1 MKPIFLSYA
10 RIDNDKDEQDEKQGW
25 VAYVHSRLRLAL
37 SPKLGQRMDFWRDV
51 QEIAKGQTW
60 HEEIKAALNKARVLL
75 AVLSPSFFESENCR
89 FELQH
94 FLDCHKDADPKKVA
108 ESIIKIVKHQID
120 SKALPAA
127 IREPEA
133 FQLFVNDPIK
143 GELSYYHPGTGLRA
157 DRQQEFMDELER
169 VANRLAALLKQSGG
183 VAESPPSLTVFL
195 AVPHPESTVGDLY
208 HRIKAELARRKVA
221 VVPDRSRFYS
231 VLDEPDSIVVEQAVT
246 NARLAVHLLDP
257 SADGGALVLDTRQ
270 IDATDRR
277 AMDARQLSR
286 LIWVKSKPSGT
297 ADNVLV
303 ASLRR
308 LHDGG
313 GRLFESDRLV
323 EDSSERF
330 IELLIRTLFPADE
343 PTTAAGAA
351 KICYL
356 LVDHDDDAA
365 MRQLALPAL
374 SSRGLSARLPM
385 PTKLADGD
393 RVAIYWGSK
402 NADWVFGELT
412 KLGTARPIVLIKG
425 PPGTPEKTTFFA
437 GEVGDTI
444 DLTRSS
450 TPGAIR

>member
-1 MKPIFLSYA
+1 M
-10 RIDNDKDEQDEKQGW
+10 
-25 VAYVHSRLRLAL
+25 SR
-37 SPKLGQRMDFWRDV
+37 
-51 QEIAKGQTW
+51 KGQTW
-60 HEEIKAALNKARVLL
+60 HEEIKAALNNARVLL
-75 AVLSPSFFESENCR
+75 AVLSPSFLESENCR

-94 FLDCHKDADPKKVA
+94 FLDCHKDPDPKKLA
-108 ESIIKIVKHQID
+108 ESVIKIVKHQID

-133 FQLFVNDPIK
+133 FQLFVNDLVK

-169 VANRLAALLKQSGG
+169 LANRLAALLKQSGE
-183 VAESPPSLTVFL
+183 VAASPPSLTVFL
-195 AVPHPESTVGDLY
+195 AVPHPESTVGELY
-208 HRIKAELARRKVA
+208 QRIKAELARRKVA

-257 SADGGALVLDTRQ
+257 SASGGALAADTRQ

-277 AMDARQLSR
+277 AMDASQLSR
-286 LIWVKSKPSGT
+286 LIWVKSKAAGT
-297 ADNVLV
+297 ADNALV

-343 PTTAAGAA
+343 RTTAAGAA

-356 LVDHDDDAA
+356 LVDRDDDAA
-365 MRQLALPAL
+365 VRQLALPAL
-374 SSRGLSARLPM
+374 ASRGLSARLPM
-385 PTKLADGD
+385 PAKLADGD

-412 KLGTARPIVLIKG
+412 RLGTTRPIVLIKG
-425 PPGTPEKTTFFA
+425 PPGAPEKAAFFA
-437 GEVGDTI
+437 GEVGETI
-444 DLTRSS
+444 DLTLPSP
-450 TPGAIR
+450 PGAIT